1 MRKQRESSVTKRCRL
16 LCPHGCGTQKV
27 VEVGEPHILECG
39 HSRGELLPLKP
50 GRVSIEHLRQKI
62 GASLFPAVLSR
73 EDSGGDVDTAHDPEI
88 TEVAM
93 AVCHEAFE
101 EFENATTS
109 T

>member
-50 GRVSIEHLRQKI
+50 GHISVEHLRQKI
-62 GASLFPAVLSR
+62 GARLFPAILSR
-73 EDSGGDVDTAHDPEI
+73 EDSGDVDTAYDPEI
-88 TEVAM
+88 KETALT
-93 AVCHEAFE
+93 VCLEAFE
-101 EFENATTS
+101 EFANATT
-109 T
+109 